1 MNDYLSKPIQADKLR
16 QTLARWLSETP
27 LQQAA

>member
-16 QTLARWLSETP
+16 QTLARWLYETP